1 MSQLVAIITNFL
13 SSISTIALPLL
24 ALDIIVSGIALIIP
38 SQKYRGVAVGFLV
51 FGIVGFILVMGAST
65 FSDEIN
71 DTVKFS
77 QVIFNQFM

>member
-38 SQKYRGVAVGFLV
+38 SQKQNEKPSKLTLA
-51 FGIVGFILVMGAST
+51 
-65 FSDEIN
+65 N
-71 DTVKFS
+71 
-77 QVIFNQFM
+77 VICKSGSHFRFFYF